1 MRTSTGIHLTK
12 SGEHVAYKEH
22 IPMAY
27 SNNFSIL
34 ISLHKAIKFHFKE
47 VIVMIEIA
55 LNDAKKNFGFKNV
68 LDGFDLEAT
77 TGERIALIG
86 PNGCGKTTIF
96 KVIVGEE
103 KLDSGMVTTRKGA
116 SVGLLSQMPPKVSDD
131 CTVRDLL
138 LKDFKK
144 LFEVERKM
152 REYEQKFTTVSQD
165 NLEPILSAY
174 GKLQDYFQNMGGYE
188 IDEKVSKICNGFK
201 ISEEMLDRSF
211 NTLSGGEKT
220 IVNLASLVISNP
232 DILLLDEPT
241 NHLDIDTLEWF
252 EQFLQGYK
260 GTIIISSHDRYF
272 LDRVATKT
280 IFIDKGKA
288 DVYHGNYT
296 YYLQESERRAL
307 AEFEEYKNQQ
317 KKIEAMQNTVKK
329 LREWGTQGD
338 NPRFFRRAACIEKRL
353 EKMEMLDKP
362 ESKKTLP
369 LDFEVHKRS
378 GKDVLVVDDLGLI
391 AGEKVLLDGA
401 EMNLQY
407 GEKVCLMGKNGTGK
421 STFIK
426 AILDPTSDFICQGE
440 IKIGSQVS
448 IGYIPQEIHFE
459 DENATILDVAR
470 RSFDGTETH
479 LRASLAK
486 FLFYGE
492 NVFKRVGTLSGG
504 EKVRL
509 KLFELIQKKA
519 NLLILDEPTNHIDID
534 TKEMLEEALSEYQG
548 TLFFISHDRYF
559 INQLAERIENIEEQQ
574 FSHYLGNYDYYKE
587 QKVKRLSLTSSQ
599 NKVSYPKGRG

>member
-1 MRTSTGIHLTK
+1 
-12 SGEHVAYKEH
+12 
-22 IPMAY
+22 
-27 SNNFSIL
+27 
-34 ISLHKAIKFHFKE
+34 
-47 VIVMIEIA
+47 MIEIA
-55 LNDAKKNFGFKNV
+55 MNNAKRNFGFKNV

-96 KVIVGEE
+96 KIIAGEE

-116 SVGLLSQMPPKVSDD
+116 SIGLLSQIPPKVSDD
-131 CTVRDLL
+131 YTVRDLL
-138 LKDFKK
+138 LKDFQK

-152 REYEQKFTTVSQD
+152 RECEQKLATASPKD
-165 NLEPILSAY
+165 MDYLLSAY

-201 ISEEMLDRSF
+201 ISDDMLDRAF

-220 IVNLASLVISNP
+220 IVNLASLIISNP

-252 EQFLQGYK
+252 EQFLANYK
-260 GTIIISSHDRYF
+260 GTVIISSHDRYF
-272 LDRVATKT
+272 LDKVATKT
-280 IFIDKGKA
+280 IFIDKGKD

-317 KKIEAMQNTVKK
+317 KQIEAMKNTVKK

-353 EKMEMLDKP
+353 EKMEMLDRP
-362 ESKKTLP
+362 DTKKTLP
-369 LDFEVHKRS
+369 LDFEVKGRS
-378 GKDVLVVDDLGLI
+378 GKDVLVVDDLGLM
-391 AGEKVLLDGA
+391 AGDKVLLDGA
-401 EMNLQY
+401 EMSVQY

-426 AILDPTSDFICQGE
+426 ALLDPTSDYVCQGE
-440 IKIGSQVS
+440 IKLGSQVS

-459 DENATILDVAR
+459 DDNATILDVSR
-470 RSFDGTETH
+470 KSFTGSETQ

-534 TKEMLEEALSEYQG
+534 TKEMLEEALSEYAG
-548 TLFFISHDRYF
+548 TLLFISHDRYF
-559 INQLAERIENIEEQQ
+559 INQLAERIENIEDCQ
-574 FSHYLGNYDYYKE
+574 FVNYLGNYDYYKE
-587 QKVKRLSLTSSQ
+587 QKVKKLTFPSQ
-599 NKVSYPKGRG
+599 TNNDSKSKRRR

>member
-1 MRTSTGIHLTK
+1 
-12 SGEHVAYKEH
+12 
-22 IPMAY
+22 
-27 SNNFSIL
+27 
-34 ISLHKAIKFHFKE
+34 
-47 VIVMIEIA
+47 MIEIA
-55 LNDAKKNFGFKNV
+55 MNNAKRNFGFKNV

-96 KVIVGEE
+96 KIIAGEE

-116 SVGLLSQMPPKVSDD
+116 SIGLLSQIPPKVSDD
-131 CTVRDLL
+131 YTVRDLL
-138 LKDFKK
+138 LKDFQK

-152 REYEQKFTTVSQD
+152 RECEQKLATASPKD
-165 NLEPILSAY
+165 MDYLLSAY

-201 ISEEMLDRSF
+201 ISDDMLDRAF

-220 IVNLASLVISNP
+220 IVNLASLIISNP

-252 EQFLQGYK
+252 EQFLANYK
-260 GTIIISSHDRYF
+260 GTVIISSHDRYF
-272 LDRVATKT
+272 LDKVATKT
-280 IFIDKGKA
+280 IFIDKGKD

-317 KKIEAMQNTVKK
+317 KQIEAMKNTVKK

-353 EKMEMLDKP
+353 EKMEMLDRP
-362 ESKKTLP
+362 DTKKTLP
-369 LDFEVHKRS
+369 LDFEVKGRS
-378 GKDVLVVDDLGLI
+378 GKDVLVVDDLGLM
-391 AGEKVLLDGA
+391 AGDKVLLDGA
-401 EMNLQY
+401 EMSVRY

-426 AILDPTSDFICQGE
+426 ALLDPTSDYVCQGE
-440 IKIGSQVS
+440 IKLGSQVS

-459 DENATILDVAR
+459 DDNATILEVSR
-470 RSFDGTETH
+470 KSFTGSETQ

-534 TKEMLEEALSEYQG
+534 TKEMLEEALSEYAG
-548 TLFFISHDRYF
+548 TLLFISHDRYF
-559 INQLAERIENIEEQQ
+559 INQLAERIENIEDCQ
-574 FSHYLGNYDYYKE
+574 FVNYLGNYDYYKE
-587 QKVKRLSLTSSQ
+587 QKVKKLTFPSQ
-599 NKVSYPKGRG
+599 TNNDSKSRGRR

>member
-1 MRTSTGIHLTK
+1 
-12 SGEHVAYKEH
+12 
-22 IPMAY
+22 
-27 SNNFSIL
+27 
-34 ISLHKAIKFHFKE
+34 
-47 VIVMIEIA
+47 MIEIA
-55 LNDAKKNFGFKNV
+55 MNNAKRNFGFKNV

-96 KVIVGEE
+96 KIIAGEE

-116 SVGLLSQMPPKVSDD
+116 SIGLLSQIPPKVSDD
-131 CTVRDLL
+131 YTVRDLL
-138 LKDFKK
+138 LKDFQK

-152 REYEQKFTTVSQD
+152 RECEQKLATASPKD
-165 NLEPILSAY
+165 MDYLLSAY
-174 GKLQDYFQNMGGYE
+174 GKLQDYFQNMGGYK

-201 ISEEMLDRSF
+201 ISDDMLDRAF

-220 IVNLASLVISNP
+220 IVNLASLIISNP

-252 EQFLQGYK
+252 EQFLANYK
-260 GTIIISSHDRYF
+260 GTVIISSHDRYF
-272 LDRVATKT
+272 LDKVATKT

-317 KKIEAMQNTVKK
+317 KQIEAMKNTVKK

-353 EKMEMLDKP
+353 EKMEMLDRP
-362 ESKKTLP
+362 DTKKTLP
-369 LDFEVHKRS
+369 LDFEVKGRS
-378 GKDVLVVDDLGLI
+378 GKDVLVVDDLGLM
-391 AGEKVLLDGA
+391 AGDKVLLDGA
-401 EMNLQY
+401 EMSVRY

-426 AILDPTSDFICQGE
+426 ALLDPTSDYVCQGE
-440 IKIGSQVS
+440 IKLGSQVS

-459 DENATILDVAR
+459 DDNATILEVSR
-470 RSFDGTETH
+470 KSFTGSETQ

-534 TKEMLEEALSEYQG
+534 TKEMLEEALSEYAG
-548 TLFFISHDRYF
+548 TLLFISHDRYF
-559 INQLAERIENIEEQQ
+559 INQLAERIENIEDCQ
-574 FSHYLGNYDYYKE
+574 FVNYLGNYDYYKE
-587 QKVKRLSLTSSQ
+587 QKVKKLTFPSQ
-599 NKVSYPKGRG
+599 TNNDSKSRGRR

>member
-1 MRTSTGIHLTK
+1 
-12 SGEHVAYKEH
+12 
-22 IPMAY
+22 
-27 SNNFSIL
+27 
-34 ISLHKAIKFHFKE
+34 
-47 VIVMIEIA
+47 MIEVA
-55 LNDAKKNFGFKNV
+55 MNNAKKSFGFKNV

-96 KVIVGEE
+96 KIIMGEE
-103 KLDSGMVTTRKGA
+103 HLDSGMVTTRKSA
-116 SVGLLSQMPPKVSDD
+116 SIGLLSQVPPKVPDNY
-131 CTVRDLL
+131 TVRDLI
-138 LKDFKK
+138 LKDFQQ
-144 LFEVERKM
+144 LFEIERKM
-152 REYEQKFTTVSQD
+152 RECEEK
-165 NLEPILSAY
+165 LSVASSENVDSLLSSY

-201 ISEEMLDRSF
+201 ISDDMLDRSF

-252 EQFLQGYK
+252 EHFLTGYK

-272 LDRVATKT
+272 LDRIATKT
-280 IFIDKGKA
+280 IFIDRGKA
-288 DVYHGNYT
+288 DIYYGNYT

-317 KKIEAMQNTVKK
+317 KKIEAMKNTVKK
-329 LREWGTQGD
+329 LREWGVQGD

-353 EKMEMLDKP
+353 EKMEMIDRP
-362 ESKKTLP
+362 ESKKSLP
-369 LDFEVHKRS
+369 LDFEIQGRS
-378 GKDVLVVDDLGLI
+378 GKEVLVVDDLGLI
-391 AGEKVLLDGA
+391 AGDKLLLDGA
-401 EMNLQY
+401 NMKLQY

-426 AILDPTSDFICQGE
+426 SILDPNSDFICQG
-440 IKIGSQVS
+440 KIQLGSKVT
-448 IGYIPQEIHFE
+448 IGYIPQEICFE
-459 DENATILDVAR
+459 DDNATILDVAR
-470 RSFDGTETH
+470 KSFDGTETH
-479 LRASLAK
+479 LRSSLAK

-519 NLLILDEPTNHIDID
+519 NLLIMDEPTNHIDID
-534 TKEMLEEALSEYQG
+534 TKELLEEALNDFEG

-559 INQLAERIENIEEQQ
+559 INQLAERIENIEDHH
-574 FSHYLGNYDYYKE
+574 FVNYLGNYNYYKE
-587 QKVKRLSLTSSQ
+587 KVKKLSLNIAGK
-599 NKVSYPKGRG
+599 NKNNHSKGKR

>member
-1 MRTSTGIHLTK
+1 
-12 SGEHVAYKEH
+12 
-22 IPMAY
+22 
-27 SNNFSIL
+27 
-34 ISLHKAIKFHFKE
+34 
-47 VIVMIEIA
+47 MIEIA
-55 LNDAKKNFGFKNV
+55 MNNAKRNFGFKNV

-96 KVIVGEE
+96 KIIAGEE

-116 SVGLLSQMPPKVSDD
+116 SIGLLSQIPPKVSDD
-131 CTVRDLL
+131 YTVRDLL
-138 LKDFKK
+138 LKDFQK

-152 REYEQKFTTVSQD
+152 RECEQKLATASPKD
-165 NLEPILSAY
+165 MDYLLSAY

-188 IDEKVSKICNGFK
+188 IDEKVSRICNGFK
-201 ISEEMLDRSF
+201 ISDDMLDRAF

-220 IVNLASLVISNP
+220 IVNLASLIISNP

-252 EQFLQGYK
+252 EQFLANYK
-260 GTIIISSHDRYF
+260 GTVIVSSHDRYF
-272 LDRVATKT
+272 LDKVATKT

-317 KKIEAMQNTVKK
+317 KQIEAMKNTVKK
-329 LREWGTQGD
+329 LKEWGTQGD

-353 EKMEMLDKP
+353 EKMEMLDRP
-362 ESKKTLP
+362 DTKKILP
-369 LDFEVHKRS
+369 LDFEVKGRS
-378 GKDVLVVDDLGLI
+378 GKDVLVVDDLGLM
-391 AGEKVLLDGA
+391 AGDKVLLDGA
-401 EMNLQY
+401 EMSVQY

-426 AILDPTSDFICQGE
+426 ALLDPTSDYVCQGE
-440 IKIGSQVS
+440 IKLGSQVS

-459 DENATILDVAR
+459 DDNATILDVSR
-470 RSFDGTETH
+470 KSFTGSETQ

-534 TKEMLEEALSEYQG
+534 TKEMLEEALSEYAG
-548 TLFFISHDRYF
+548 TLLFISHDRYF
-559 INQLAERIENIEEQQ
+559 INQLAERIENIEDCQ
-574 FSHYLGNYDYYKE
+574 FVNYLGNYDYYKE
-587 QKVKRLSLTSSQ
+587 QKVKKLTFPSQ
-599 NKVSYPKGRG
+599 TNNDSKSRGRR

>member
-1 MRTSTGIHLTK
+1 
-12 SGEHVAYKEH
+12 
-22 IPMAY
+22 
-27 SNNFSIL
+27 
-34 ISLHKAIKFHFKE
+34 
-47 VIVMIEIA
+47 MIEVT
-55 LNDAKKNFGFKNV
+55 LNNAKKSFGFKNV

-77 TGERIALIG
+77 TGERVALIG

-96 KVIVGEE
+96 KIIVGEE
-103 KLDSGMVTTRKGA
+103 VLDKGIVTTRKGA
-116 SVGLLSQMPPKVSDD
+116 SVGLLSQIPPKVPDNY
-131 CTVRDLL
+131 TVRDLL
-138 LKDFKK
+138 LKNFEQ
-144 LFEVERKM
+144 LFEIEKKM
-152 REYEQKFTTVSQD
+152 RECEAKLASASSKD
-165 NLEPILSAY
+165 LNDILSMY

-201 ISEEMLDRSF
+201 ISEEMLNRTF

-220 IVNLASLVISNP
+220 IVNLASLIISNP

-252 EQFLQGYK
+252 ENFLSSYK

-296 YYLQESERRAL
+296 YYLQESERRDL
-307 AEFEEYKNQQ
+307 AEFEEYKTQQ
-317 KKIEAMQNTVKK
+317 KQIEAMKAAVKK

-338 NPRFFRRAACIEKRL
+338 NPRFFRRATCIERKL
-353 EKMEMLDKP
+353 EKMEMLERP
-362 ESKKTLP
+362 ETKKTLP
-369 LDFEVHKRS
+369 LDFAIKGRS
-378 GKDVLVVDDLGLI
+378 GRDVLVVEDLGLM
-391 AGEKVLLDGA
+391 AGDKVLLDGA

-426 AILDPTSDFICQGE
+426 AILDPTSDFVCQGE
-440 IKIGSQVS
+440 IKLGSQVS

-459 DENATILDVAR
+459 DEDATILEVAR
-470 RSFDGTETH
+470 KSYEGDETH

-534 TKEMLEEALSEYQG
+534 TKEMLEEALSDYAG

-559 INQLAERIENIEEQQ
+559 INQLAQRVENIEEQS
-574 FSHYLGNYDYYKE
+574 FVNYLGNYDYFKE
-587 QKVKRLSLTSSQ
+587 QKEKKLVLTPSATD
-599 NKVSYPKGRG
+599 NKKGSKGSR

>member
-1 MRTSTGIHLTK
+1 
-12 SGEHVAYKEH
+12 
-22 IPMAY
+22 
-27 SNNFSIL
+27 
-34 ISLHKAIKFHFKE
+34 
-47 VIVMIEIA
+47 MIEIA
-55 LNDAKKNFGFKNV
+55 MNNAKRNFGFKNV

-96 KVIVGEE
+96 KIIAGEE

-116 SVGLLSQMPPKVSDD
+116 SIGLLSQIPPKVSDD
-131 CTVRDLL
+131 YTVRDLL
-138 LKDFKK
+138 LKDFQK

-152 REYEQKFTTVSQD
+152 RECEQKLATASPKD
-165 NLEPILSAY
+165 MDYLLSAY

-201 ISEEMLDRSF
+201 ISDDMLDRAF

-220 IVNLASLVISNP
+220 IVNLASLIISNP

-252 EQFLQGYK
+252 EQFLANYK
-260 GTIIISSHDRYF
+260 GTVIISSHDRYF
-272 LDRVATKT
+272 LDKVATKT
-280 IFIDKGKA
+280 IFIDKGKD

-317 KKIEAMQNTVKK
+317 KQIEAMKNTVKK

-353 EKMEMLDKP
+353 EKMEMLDRP
-362 ESKKTLP
+362 DTKKTLP
-369 LDFEVHKRS
+369 LDFEVKGRS
-378 GKDVLVVDDLGLI
+378 GKDVLVVDDLGLM
-391 AGEKVLLDGA
+391 AGDKVLLDGA
-401 EMNLQY
+401 EMSVQY

-426 AILDPTSDFICQGE
+426 ALLDPTSDYVCQGE
-440 IKIGSQVS
+440 IKLGSQVS

-459 DENATILDVAR
+459 DDNATILDVSR
-470 RSFDGTETH
+470 KSFTGSETQ

-534 TKEMLEEALSEYQG
+534 TKEMLEEALSEYAG
-548 TLFFISHDRYF
+548 TLLFISHDRYF
-559 INQLAERIENIEEQQ
+559 INQLAERIENIEDCQ
-574 FSHYLGNYDYYKE
+574 FVNYLGNYDYYKE
-587 QKVKRLSLTSSQ
+587 QKVKKLTFPSQ
-599 NKVSYPKGRG
+599 TNNDSKSKGRR